1 MEYDFISAIG
11 NAIDNVYNNYAE
23 NSARRTVVKLVDD
36 KMTITFMTVINI
48 AREQDMH
55 YQMKNLNK
63 EANDMIKSRLSL
75 IKQQFKQSSGRA
87 LKAKKVDACDSIET
101 LTVSAYSPHRSLKF
115 SHTVSYEVA

>member
-23 NSARRTVVKLVDD
+23 NSSRRTVAKLVDD

-48 AREQDMH
+48 AREQDIH
-55 YQMKNLNK
+55 FQMQSLNK
-63 EANDMIKSRLSL
+63 EANDMIRSRLNL
-75 IKQQFKQSSGRA
+75 IKQQFKQTSGRV
-87 LKAKKVDACDSIET
+87 LKAKKLDSFDSIET

-115 SHTVSYEVA
+115 SYTVSYEVA